1 MSPAT
6 VHAGHRR
13 AATSFGTLPHRLR
26 ALLALTIALF
36 SALAL
41 GLAGCS
47 DLGAFDEAAVVHQAE
62 EYYADKYG
70 EHVAVADVWE
80 DRGYSLFSY
89 YSLERAFCTMADGSC
104 VLVDFEEG
112 PLGDTRQE
120 AEITSAYEERFRN
133 AVLEGT
139 RLLQEAGYT
148 VSLVRINGY
157 DPTEKGFFTGC
168 ISPYDWSDDEGGGNQ
183 FSSFFYTRYTGDERF
198 FEEEASR
205 LTIQTPQVTFEIAGV
220 DAAYANGFPTGAPD
234 VPAWT
239 HPIDTM
245 CRALLPLTARNPR
258 TEVRVY
264 QEGFSEG
271 ATDDN
276 GESGLLGELSPF
288 GSTRDVGDWLVV
300 DWVGLGHGVYVTSSE
315 HGVRLRAGD
324 VTLRETASPYTF
336 DELVETSNLTEND
349 VRAYAPAVF
358 EAYELA
364 PAAGL
369 FASLPASVQ
378 DKGWL
383 GIRIAY
389 DNTDPEAGLAELG
402 VAPGTLTPSLYSVE
416 VNPAVEDFPEE
427 SALVIGWMR
436 ETTLANGYQ
445 HRTGTLYRDEPVLFI
460 RL

>member
-1 MSPAT
+1 M
-6 VHAGHRR
+6 
-13 AATSFGTLPHRLR
+13 
-26 ALLALTIALF
+26 
-36 SALAL
+36 
-41 GLAGCS
+41 
-47 DLGAFDEAAVVHQAE
+47 
-62 EYYADKYG
+62 
-70 EHVAVADVWE
+70 
-80 DRGYSLFSY
+80 
-89 YSLERAFCTMADGSC
+89 
-104 VLVDFEEG
+104 
-112 PLGDTRQE
+112 
-120 AEITSAYEERFRN
+120 
-133 AVLEGT
+133 
-139 RLLQEAGYT
+139 
-148 VSLVRINGY
+148 
-157 DPTEKGFFTGC
+157 
-168 ISPYDWSDDEGGGNQ
+168 
-183 FSSFFYTRYTGDERF
+183 
-198 FEEEASR
+198 
-205 LTIQTPQVTFEIAGV
+205 
-220 DAAYANGFPTGAPD
+220 
-234 VPAWT
+234 
-239 HPIDTM
+239 
-245 CRALLPLTARNPR
+245 
-258 TEVRVY
+258 
-264 QEGFSEG
+264 
-271 ATDDN
+271 
-276 GESGLLGELSPF
+276 
-288 GSTRDVGDWLVV
+288 
-300 DWVGLGHGVYVTSSE
+300 
-315 HGVRLRAGD
+315 RLRAGD